1 MRIDPKDVSRVGRG
15 RVEPTEPT
23 GAEEVSPQQAPEA
36 PSREGEVDRVVL
48 SAKAREVQAAR
59 ELVRDPAPI
68 RAEKVPQLRQ
78 MIESQ
83 EYQVDAADLA
93 ADMLRHPRPR

>member
-1 MRIDPKDVSRVGRG
+1 MRIDPKDVSRIGRG

-23 GAEEVSPQQAPEA
+23 GAEEVGPQQAPEA

-59 ELVRDPAPI
+59 ELIRDPAPV
-68 RAEKVPQLRQ
+68 RADKVAQLRH

-83 EYQVDAADLA
+83 EYDVEATELA
-93 ADMLRHPRPR
+93 ADMLRHPRPG